1 MILGADLVKDTVDLI
16 IQDKADA
23 IPQEQFYTDEPLR
36 PAPKI
41 FHETCEIHW
50 SELSCKQAYNFIRGL
65 SPYPAAWSTLVSPEG
80 KKSMLKIYKTQ
91 PIECL
96 SNVLPGTVDSDGK
109 TYLRVALIDGW
120 LDLLEIQMSGKKRM
134 PTTDFLRGI
143 HINGYK
149 FE

>member
-1 MILGADLVKDTVDLI
+1 
-16 IQDKADA
+16 
-23 IPQEQFYTDEPLR
+23 
-36 PAPKI
+36 
-41 FHETCEIHW
+41 
-50 SELSCKQAYNFIRGL
+50 
-65 SPYPAAWSTLVSPEG
+65 
-80 KKSMLKIYKTQ
+80 MLKIYKTQ
-91 PIECL
+91 PIERL
-96 SNVLPGTVDSDGK
+96 SNVLPGTIDSDGK